1 MKLREFIALLKEYY
15 ESIGMKIVKYM
26 NKDNYRI
33 NLDEEISTDPDDENC
48 IDLDF
53 EEDINNM
60 FILNLTESKY
70 RYIKT
75 KFISAYKS
83 HGWISNF
90 IIKTK
95 TQTIYF
101 IHQCRPSCPSESES
115 LLFLLE
121 NNFTKLF
128 VDHII
133 RIGFRKFEC
142 EVFNDT
148 VFDCK
153 FYHKPKALYNLL
165 NSDHIGHF
173 EDKEEYRAMYFM
185 YNRLD
190 DENFRY
196 YDDAISDLR
205 YYINLEFIDAIYID
219 KFLNYLRERRC
230 DPIVINEFTVILL
243 NYKNK
248 HIGYDDVELAL

>member
-1 MKLREFIALLKEYY
+1 MKLREFIKLLKEYY

-26 NKDNYRI
+26 NKDNYHV

-53 EEDINNM
+53 EEDINNQ
-60 FILNLTESKY
+60 FIRNSRESKY

-75 KFISAYKS
+75 KFISAYTS
-83 HGWISNF
+83 HGWISNC

-101 IHQCRPSCPSESES
+101 IHQCRGNCPGESES

-121 NNFTKLF
+121 NNFIKLF

-133 RIGFRKFEC
+133 RIEFRKFEC
-142 EVFNDT
+142 EILYST
-148 VFDCK
+148 VFDCE

-165 NSDHIGHF
+165 NSDYIGHF
-173 EDKEEYRAMYFM
+173 EDKEEYKKLYLM
-185 YNRLD
+185 YNQD
-190 DENFRY
+190 DESFQY
-196 YDDAISDLR
+196 YDDAIYELG

-219 KFLNYLRERRC
+219 KFLNYLRERKC
-230 DPIVINEFTVILL
+230 DPNVINEFTMILL

-248 HIGYDDVELAL
+248 HIGYDDAELVL